1 MDEEEQTTEGEK
13 PATENTGD
21 GVQQET
27 INPLDRADAQIKRM
41 SELDQSLGEK
51 VEKLSQLEARRTL
64 SGRSEAGQPPVN
76 PAKDTPEAYAEKFRK
91 GEVNPLLDDGVR
103 VE

>member
-1 MDEEEQTTEGEK
+1 MDEDKKEEQTSTNAG
-13 PATENTGD
+13 TGIQSEI
-21 GVQQET
+21 V
-27 INPLDRADAQIKRM
+27 NPLDRADAQIKRM